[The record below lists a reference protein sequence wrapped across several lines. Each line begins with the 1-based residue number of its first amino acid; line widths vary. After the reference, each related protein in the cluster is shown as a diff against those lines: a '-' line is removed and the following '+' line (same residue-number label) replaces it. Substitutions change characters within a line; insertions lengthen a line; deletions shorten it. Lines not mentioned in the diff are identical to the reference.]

1 VFVRAAFGVGFH
13 SGGGLGR
20 IAVRCRRVGGLP
32 VSPAEV
38 AELEREY
45 VAHRS
50 AVLGMLRSQFHA
62 LQDPEELYQDAWA
75 ELLELIQRGGQPRS
89 TRALLKTIAR
99 RRATDRLRRVRA
111 ETVDPGSAVLIDE
124 VDGRLAP
131 DEQAQLRLDAVSAR
145 HLVESLEPRAA
156 AALLLR
162 YQHDL
167 SAAEIEARLGVS
179 AKRLEKIVTQAYQQ
193 IEALLEEQDGV
204 SVWSR
209 RQRSLLLA
217 CEFGLAT
224 TAQRARAQHMLQDD
238 PQLRAMLRQM
248 RRSLRDVSAL
258 IPGPV
263 LLELP
268 RAQPDVSL
276 VDRLQAVATSL
287 KRATGD
293 VLARTPLAGGSAEQ
307 VAGAGAG
314 SVGSAIVVK
323 AVLVCLAAGG
333 TAAVCVNQL
342 LPHEDRARPSARA
355 TTTEASRPKPSAA
368 PARSGAPASSLL
380 APAAPKTAKQS
391 PAASSPAA
399 RPAASPA
406 PAGSREFTPSAGAS
420 SSAPAAP
427 ASAPSD
433 GGGEFGP

>member
-1 VFVRAAFGVGFH
+1 
-13 SGGGLGR
+13 
-20 IAVRCRRVGGLP
+20 

-45 VAHRS
+45 VAYRS

-62 LQDPEELYQDAWA
+62 LRDPEELYQEAWA
-75 ELLELIQRGGQPRS
+75 ELLALIQRGGRPRS
-89 TRALLKTIAR
+89 TQALLKTIAR
-99 RRATDRLRRVRA
+99 RRATDRLRHERA
-111 ETVDPGSAVLIDE
+111 EIVDPGSAVLVDE

-162 YQHDL
+162 YQHGL
-167 SAAEIEARLGVS
+167 STKEIEARLGVS
-179 AKRLEKIVTQAYQQ
+179 TKRLEKIVTQAYQQ
-193 IEALLEEQDGV
+193 IEAQLEEHDGV

-217 CEFGLAT
+217 CEFGVASA
-224 TAQRARAQHMLQDD
+224 AQRARAQRMLQDD
-238 PQLRAMLRQM
+238 PRMRAMLRQM
-248 RRSLRDVSAL
+248 RRSLRDVAAL

-268 RAQPDVSL
+268 QSRPDVSL
-276 VDRLQAVATSL
+276 VDRLQAVATTL

-293 VLARTPLAGGSAEQ
+293 VLARTPFAGGSAEQ

-314 SVGSAIVVK
+314 SVGSAIAVK
-323 AVLVCLAAGG
+323 AALVCLAVGG

-342 LPHEDRARPSARA
+342 LPHEHRARPTARA
-355 TTTEASRPKPSAA
+355 TTSQASRPKPSPATARTVASAA
-368 PARSGAPASSLL
+368 TARASS
-380 APAAPKTAKQS
+380 ARKTAKRS
-391 PAASSPAA
+391 PASSSPAA

-406 PAGSREFTPSAGAS
+406 PAGSQEFTPSAGAA

-427 ASAPSD
+427 ASAPAD

>member
-1 VFVRAAFGVGFH
+1 M
-13 SGGGLGR
+13 
-20 IAVRCRRVGGLP
+20 
-32 VSPAEV
+32 SPAEV

-45 VAHRS
+45 VEHRS
-50 AVLGMLRSQFHA
+50 AVLAMLRSQFHA
-62 LQDPEELYQDAWA
+62 LQDPEELYQEAWA
-75 ELLELIQRGGQPRS
+75 ELLELIRRGGEPRS
-89 TRALLKTIAR
+89 TRALLKTIAQ
-99 RRATDRLRRVRA
+99 RRATDRVRLARA
-111 ETVDPGSAVLIDE
+111 EVVDPGSAVLIDE
-124 VDGRLAP
+124 ADPRLAP
-131 DEQAQLRLDAVSAR
+131 DEQAQLRLDAVAAQ

-162 YQHDL
+162 YQHGL
-167 SAAEIEARLGVS
+167 SGTEIQARLGVS

-193 IEALLEEQDGV
+193 IEAQLEEHEGV

-224 TAQRARAQHMLQDD
+224 AAQRARAQRMLRDD
-238 PQLRAMLRQM
+238 PRLRAMLRQI
-248 RRSLRDVSAL
+248 RRSLEDVAAV
-258 IPGPV
+258 IPAPV
-263 LLELP
+263 LLDLP
-268 RAQPDVSL
+268 ERQPDMTL
-276 VDRLQAVATSL
+276 IDRLQAVATSL

-314 SVGSAIVVK
+314 SVGSALAVK
-323 AVLVCLAAGG
+323 AALVCLAVGG

-342 LPHEDRARPSARA
+342 LPAQESGRPKARTTTQASQPKPAAARARR
-355 TTTEASRPKPSAA
+355 AA
-368 PARSGAPASSLL
+368 PVRKAQTASTPSK
-380 APAAPKTAKQS
+380 KTEKRS
-391 PAASSPAA
+391 PATSSPAA

-406 PAGSREFTPSAGAS
+406 PSGSQEFTPSAGAA
-420 SSAPAAP
+420 SAAQAAP

>member
-1 VFVRAAFGVGFH
+1 
-13 SGGGLGR
+13 
-20 IAVRCRRVGGLP
+20 

-45 VAHRS
+45 VAYRS

-62 LQDPEELYQDAWA
+62 LQDPEELYQEAWA
-75 ELLELIQRGGQPRS
+75 ELLELIQRGGRPRS
-89 TRALLKTIAR
+89 TRALLKTIAQ
-99 RRATDRLRRVRA
+99 RRATDRLRRARA
-111 ETVDPGSAVLIDE
+111 ETVDPRSAILVDE

-131 DEQAQLRLDAVSAR
+131 DEQAQLTLDAVSAR

-162 YQHDL
+162 YQHGL
-167 SAAEIEARLGVS
+167 TTAEIETRLGVTT
-179 AKRLEKIVTQAYQQ
+179 KRLEKIVTQAYQQ
-193 IEALLEEQDGV
+193 IEAQLEEHDGV

-224 TAQRARAQHMLQDD
+224 AAQRARAQRMLQDD
-238 PQLRAMLRQM
+238 PRLRAMLRQM
-248 RRSLRDVSAL
+248 RRSLRDVAAL

-268 RAQPDVSL
+268 QSQPDVSL
-276 VDRLQAVATSL
+276 IDRLQAVAATL
-287 KRATGD
+287 RRATGD
-293 VLARTPLAGGSAEQ
+293 VLARAPSAGGSAEQ

-314 SVGSAIVVK
+314 SVGSAIAVK
-323 AVLVCLAAGG
+323 AALVCLAVGG

-342 LPHEDRARPSARA
+342 LPHEHRVRPTAR
-355 TTTEASRPKPSAA
+355 TTTTQASQPKPSAA
-368 PARSGAPASSLL
+368 TARTVASAATARASSGG
-380 APAAPKTAKQS
+380 KTAKRS
-391 PAASSPAA
+391 PASSSPAA

-406 PAGSREFTPSAGAS
+406 PAGSQEFTPSAGAA

-427 ASAPSD
+427 ASAPHD

>member
-1 VFVRAAFGVGFH
+1 M
-13 SGGGLGR
+13 
-20 IAVRCRRVGGLP
+20 
-32 VSPAEV
+32 SPAEV

-62 LQDPEELYQDAWA
+62 LRDPEELYQEAWA
-75 ELLELIQRGGQPRS
+75 ELLALIQRGGRPRS
-89 TRALLKTIAR
+89 TQALLKTIAR
-99 RRATDRLRRVRA
+99 RRATDRLRHERA
-111 ETVDPGSAVLIDE
+111 EIVDPGSAVLVDE
-124 VDGRLAP
+124 ADPRLAP
-131 DEQAQLRLDAVSAR
+131 DEQAQLTLDAVSAR

-162 YQHDL
+162 YQHGL
-167 SAAEIEARLGVS
+167 STKEIEARLGVS
-179 AKRLEKIVTQAYQQ
+179 TKRLEKIVTQAYQQ
-193 IEALLEEQDGV
+193 IEAQLEERDGV

-217 CEFGLAT
+217 CEFGVAT
-224 TAQRARAQHMLQDD
+224 AAQRARAQRMLRDD
-238 PQLRAMLRQM
+238 PRLRAMLRQM
-248 RRSLRDVSAL
+248 RRSLRDVAAL

-268 RAQPDVSL
+268 QSRPDVSL
-276 VDRLQAVATSL
+276 VDRLQAVAASL

-293 VLARTPLAGGSAEQ
+293 VLERTPFAGGGAEQ
-307 VAGAGAG
+307 AAGAGAG
-314 SVGSAIVVK
+314 SVGSAIAVK
-323 AVLVCLAAGG
+323 AALVCLAVGG

-342 LPHEDRARPSARA
+342 LPHEQRARPTARA
-355 TTTEASRPKPSAA
+355 TSTQASRPKPSPATARTVASAA
-368 PARSGAPASSLL
+368 SARASS
-380 APAAPKTAKQS
+380 ARKTAKRS
-391 PAASSPAA
+391 PASSSPAA

-406 PAGSREFTPSAGAS
+406 PAGSQEFTPSASAA

-427 ASAPSD
+427 AAAPAD